1 MNSLPPPSKN
11 PYWMDY
17 RIQTP
22 TFRLT
27 PVEKPDMSPFL
38 FHMTGKKEILS
49 ILEGDPKKVNFGLL
63 HALIPEN
70 EPNKQYDAKVACF
83 TESPIFSLDFFR
95 YRSFRRWQN
104 DQRFGIGF
112 DKEELVKLGVR
123 PCVYLDANLLSH
135 IFKIKKLIENTTKNS
150 ELENSTNELISSI
163 YPLMTPLL
171 ETEQNQGFMWEREW
185 RYSPTQ
191 EENGLNFSFD
201 LIRVICCPKE
211 EEGEIKNK
219 LGKLSSK
226 ISFVRSWIEYDEVV
240 GYLASREEEFTII
253 STNAP
258 LDISDYIKDL
268 ENAKSILQ
276 NTKNTLLSYQE
287 NITNLKNREN
297 TIQQNLQEID
307 SKMAEF
313 EKLIAKAKIQKQ

>member
-1 MNSLPPPSKN
+1 MSSLPPPSKN
-11 PYWMDY
+11 PYWKDY
-17 RIQTP
+17 SIETP

-49 ILEGDPKKVNFGLL
+49 ILEGDPKKLNFGLL

-70 EPNKQYDAKVACF
+70 KPNKQYDAKVACF
-83 TESPIFSLDFFR
+83 TESPIFALDFFR
-95 YRSFRRWQN
+95 YRSFRRWNN

-112 DKEELVKLGVR
+112 DKEELVNLGVR
-123 PCVYLDANLLSH
+123 PCLYLDANLLSH
-135 IFKIKKLIENTTKNS
+135 IFKIKELIKNATEDS
-150 ELENSTNELISSI
+150 ELQNSTNKLISSI

-171 ETEQNQGFMWEREW
+171 ETKQNQGFMWEREW

-191 EENGLNFSFD
+191 EEKGLNFSFN
-201 LIRVICCPKE
+201 LIRVICCPTE
-211 EEGEIKNK
+211 EESEIKRKIGTISN
-219 LGKLSSK
+219 K
-226 ISFVRSWIEYDEVV
+226 ISFVRSWTEYDEVV
-240 GYLASREEEFTII
+240 SYLASREEEFPII
-253 STNAP
+253 STIAP

-287 NITNLKNREN
+287 NITKLKSRED